1 MKIRNIIMTTVL
13 MLGGFVSAQA
23 QDVTDSTEVKSEVKP
38 KREFDRWGVC
48 LDGSTMF
55 NGFST
60 QTMIGWGLQGCYRF
74 NTNFNVGLGLR
85 MLYWEGCSESWHDNK
100 YYYVFKKETDDD
112 GKSSWRRQLD
122 IVASATYIL
131 PVIKRGGIALGGTVL
146 VSPIP
151 SESFDISR
159 TLITGSDESS
169 HYYRFTDAT
178 ESKHKHVYDGFQPG
192 LFAEAGIYYDI
203 NEYGT
208 KYRFTLMYG
217 VGTFDL
223 FRGSRN
229 STVFDQKL
237 RDHLPERELYHS
249 LTLRLTV
256 F

>member
-1 MKIRNIIMTTVL
+1 MTTVL

-23 QDVTDSTEVKSEVKP
+23 QDVTDSTEVKSEVEP

-55 NGFST
+55 NGYSS
-60 QTMIGWGLQGCYRF
+60 QNMIGWGLQGCYRF

-85 MLYWEGCSESWHDNK
+85 MLYWDGYTTGWYDGR
-100 YYYVFKKETDDD
+100 YYYFYEKETDDD
-112 GKSSWRRQLD
+112 GKSNWRRQVDL
-122 IVASATYIL
+122 VASATYIL
-131 PVIKRGGIALGGTVL
+131 PVIKHGGIALGGTVL

-151 SESFDISR
+151 FESFEFSR
-159 TLITGSDESS
+159 TPLDIYKES
-169 HYYRFTDAT
+169 HYYPLFMAK
-178 ESKHKHVYDGFQPG
+178 ESERKHVYDAFQPG
-192 LFAEAGIYYDI
+192 LFAEAGIYYDVK
-203 NEYGT
+203 EYGT

-217 VGTFDL
+217 VGTFDP
-223 FRGSRN
+223 FMGSRH
-229 STVFDQKL
+229 SAVFNQKL